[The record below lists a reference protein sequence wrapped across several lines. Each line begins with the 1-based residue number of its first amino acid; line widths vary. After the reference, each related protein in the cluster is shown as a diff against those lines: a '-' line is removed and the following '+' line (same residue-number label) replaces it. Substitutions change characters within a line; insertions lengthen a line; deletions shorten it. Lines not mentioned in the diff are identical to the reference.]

1 MARVSVSRRA
11 TSGVV
16 LIVAGALFLVAV
28 LLPLTGISL
37 PWLLG
42 IAFAVVAI
50 ALGILGLGA
59 VNNTI
64 AKVTLVAAALGWLV
78 LAISSLGVGIA
89 IPALLGTV
97 GALVAGIGALVGAI
111 VILVGREVANG
122 SALAF
127 VIATV
132 LGLVFLLGLIG
143 TLALGQAGTVVAAL
157 FGLALV
163 VTGVL
168 FRMRERRRR

>member
-11 TSGVV
+11 TSGIA
-16 LIVAGALFLVAV
+16 LIVAGVLFLVAV
-28 LLPLTGISL
+28 LLPLAGISL
-37 PWLLG
+37 AWVLG
-42 IAFAVVAI
+42 IAFAVVAL

-59 VNNTI
+59 VNNTV

-78 LAISSLGVGIA
+78 LAIDALGLGFA
-89 IPALLGTV
+89 IPGALVTV
-97 GALVAGIGALVGAI
+97 AALVAGIGALVGAV

-132 LGLVFLLGLIG
+132 LGLGYLLGLIG
-143 TLALGQAGTVVAAL
+143 TLALDRAGTVVAVL